1 MAAVIAFISQKGGVG
16 KSTLARALAAVCA
29 QAGLEVVLADLDPRQ
44 QTLIQWQKAR
54 TAQRVS
60 PRLSVQ
66 PFDDA
71 AEAVI
76 ERADACDLVI
86 LDTPGGVNDDTLAA
100 ARTVHLIVQPTGL
113 SLDDLH
119 PTVLLFHEL
128 VAAGIPKSRLVAAL
142 CRVLDDEEEETA
154 ARAYLKEAGYE
165 VLEGS
170 IPESLAYRVAHNRG
184 RSLTETNEQAFNER
198 ADALIEAL
206 LTKVA
211 AITSAAD
218 ETEEPI
224 PMPKGGA
231 A

>member
-44 QTLIQWQKAR
+44 QTLVQWQKAR

-60 PRLSVQ
+60 PRLSVE

-71 AEAVI
+71 AEAV
-76 ERADACDLVI
+76 ERADACDLLI
-86 LDTPGGVNDDTLAA
+86 LDTPGGVNDDTLSV
-100 ARTVHLIVQPTGL
+100 ARVAHLIVQPTGPG
-113 SLDDLH
+113 LDDLH
-119 PTVLLFHEL
+119 PAVLLFHEL
-128 VAAGIPKSRLVAAL
+128 VAVGIPKSNLVAAL
-142 CRVLDDEEEETA
+142 CRVLNDEEEEAA
-154 ARAYLKEAGYE
+154 ARAYLEEAGYE

-170 IPESLAYRVAHNRG
+170 IPESLAYRLAHNRG

-211 AITSAAD
+211 AITSVAD
-218 ETEEPI
+218 EAEEPTR
-224 PMPKGGA
+224 MPKGGA

>member
-1 MAAVIAFISQKGGVG
+1 MPAVIAFVSQKGGVG
-16 KSTLARALAAVCA
+16 KSTLARALAAVCSH
-29 QAGLEVVLADLDPRQ
+29 AGLDVVLADLDPRQ

-60 PRLSVQ
+60 PRLSVE
-66 PFDDA
+66 PFDNA

-76 ERADACDLVI
+76 ERADACDLLI
-86 LDTPGGVNDDTLAA
+86 LDTPGGVNDDTLSV
-100 ARTVHLIVQPTGL
+100 ARTAHLIVQPTGTT
-113 SLDDLH
+113 LDDLH

-128 VAAGIPKSRLVAAL
+128 VAVGIPKSRLVAAL
-142 CRVLDDEEEETA
+142 CRVLDDEEEA
-154 ARAYLKEAGYE
+154 VARAYLKEAGYE

-170 IPESLAYRVAHNRG
+170 IPESLTYRVAHNRG

-211 AITSAAD
+211 AIAAIAD
-218 ETEEPI
+218 EAEEPT

>member
-44 QTLIQWQKAR
+44 QTLVQWQKAR

-60 PRLSVQ
+60 PRLSVE

-71 AEAVI
+71 AEAV
-76 ERADACDLVI
+76 ERADACDLLI
-86 LDTPGGVNDDTLAA
+86 LDTPGGVNDDTLAV
-100 ARTVHLIVQPTGL
+100 ARVAHLIVQPTGPG
-113 SLDDLH
+113 LDDLH

-128 VAAGIPKSRLVAAL
+128 VAVGIPKSNLVAAL
-142 CRVLDDEEEETA
+142 CRVLNGEEEEAA

-170 IPESLAYRVAHNRG
+170 IPESLTYRVAHNRG
-184 RSLTETNEQAFNER
+184 RSLTETNERAFNER

-211 AITSAAD
+211 AITSIAD
-218 ETEEPI
+218 EAEEPTR
-224 PMPKGGA
+224 MPKGGA

>member
-60 PRLSVQ
+60 PRLSVE
-66 PFDDA
+66 PFNDA
-71 AEAVI
+71 AEAVK
-76 ERADACDLVI
+76 RAEACDVLI
-86 LDTPGGVNDDTLAA
+86 LDAPGGVNDDTLAV
-100 ARTVHLIVQPTGL
+100 ARTAHLIVQPTGP

-119 PTVLLFHEL
+119 PAVLLFHEL
-128 VAAGIPKSRLVAAL
+128 VAVGIPKSNLVAAL
-142 CRVLDDEEEETA
+142 CRVLNGEEEEAA
-154 ARAYLKEAGYE
+154 ARAYLAEAGYE

-170 IPESLAYRVAHNRG
+170 IPESLTYRVAHNRG

-211 AITSAAD
+211 AIASAAD
-218 ETEEPI
+218 ETEEPTR
-224 PMPKGGA
+224 MPKGGA

>member
-44 QTLIQWQKAR
+44 QTLVQWQKAR

-60 PRLSVQ
+60 PRLSVEA
-66 PFDDA
+66 FDDA
-71 AEAVI
+71 AEAV
-76 ERADACDLVI
+76 ERAEACDLLI
-86 LDTPGGVNDDTLAA
+86 LDAPGGVNDDTLAVA
-100 ARTVHLIVQPTGL
+100 CTAHLIVQPTGPA
-113 SLDDLH
+113 LDDLY

-128 VAAGIPKSRLVAAL
+128 VDAGIPKSSLVAAL
-142 CRVLDDEEEETA
+142 CRVLNDEEEAA

-170 IPESLAYRVAHNRG
+170 IPESIAYRVAHNRG
-184 RSLTETNEQAFNER
+184 RSLTETDEQAFNDR
-198 ADALIEAL
+198 ADALMEAL

-211 AITSAAD
+211 AITSAA
-218 ETEEPI
+218 ETEEPTRL
-224 PMPKGGA
+224 PKEGA

>member
-60 PRLSVQ
+60 PRLSVE

-71 AEAVI
+71 AEAV
-76 ERADACDLVI
+76 ERAEACDLLI
-86 LDTPGGVNDDTLAA
+86 LDTPGGVNDDTLAV
-100 ARTVHLIVQPTGL
+100 ARTAHLIVQPTGP

-128 VAAGIPKSRLVAAL
+128 VDAGIPKSNLVAAL
-142 CRVLDDEEEETA
+142 CRVLDDEEESCRQGLPRGSGLRG
-154 ARAYLKEAGYE
+154 ARGLHSGKPYL
-165 VLEGS
+165 
-170 IPESLAYRVAHNRG
+170 PRC
-184 RSLTETNEQAFNER
+184 
-198 ADALIEAL
+198 
-206 LTKVA
+206 
-211 AITSAAD
+211 
-218 ETEEPI
+218 P
-224 PMPKGGA
+224 
-231 A
+231 

>member
-29 QAGLEVVLADLDPRQ
+29 QGGLEVVLADLDPRQ
-44 QTLIQWQKAR
+44 QTLVHWQKAR
-54 TAQRVS
+54 TAQRVL
-60 PRLSVQ
+60 PRLSVE

-71 AEAVI
+71 AEAVA
-76 ERADACDLVI
+76 RAEACDVLI
-86 LDTPGGVNDDTLAA
+86 LDAPGGVNDDTLSV
-100 ARTVHLIVQPTGL
+100 ARMAHLIVQPTGP

-128 VAAGIPKSRLVAAL
+128 VDAGIPKSNLVAAL
-142 CRVLDDEEEETA
+142 CRVLNDEEETE
-154 ARAYLKEAGYE
+154 ARAYLEEAGYE

-170 IPESLAYRVAHNRG
+170 IPESSAYRTAHNRG
-184 RSLTETNEQAFNER
+184 RSLTETDEQDFNDR

-211 AITSAAD
+211 ALTSAAD
-218 ETEEPI
+218 ETEESTR
-224 PMPKGGA
+224 MPKGGA

>member
-44 QTLIQWQKAR
+44 QTLVQWQKAR
-54 TAQRVS
+54 AEQRVS
-60 PRLSVQ
+60 PRLSVE
-66 PFDDA
+66 PFDNA
-71 AEAVI
+71 AEAV
-76 ERADACDLVI
+76 ERADACDLLI
-86 LDTPGGVNDDTLAA
+86 LDTPSGVNDDTLSVACTA
-100 ARTVHLIVQPTGL
+100 HLIVQPTGL
-113 SLDDLH
+113 TLDDLY
-119 PTVLLFHEL
+119 PAVLLFHEL
-128 VAAGIPKSRLVAAL
+128 VDAGIPKSSLVAAL
-142 CRVLDDEEEETA
+142 CRVLNDEEEAA

-165 VLEGS
+165 VLDGS

-184 RSLTETNEQAFNER
+184 RSVTETNEQAFNER

-218 ETEEPI
+218 EAEKSTR
-224 PMPKGGA
+224 MLKGGA

>member
-60 PRLSVQ
+60 PRLSVE
-66 PFDDA
+66 PFDNA
-71 AEAVI
+71 AEAVK
-76 ERADACDLVI
+76 RAQACDVLI
-86 LDTPGGVNDDTLAA
+86 LDAPGGVNDDTLSV
-100 ARTVHLIVQPTGL
+100 ARTAHLIVQPTGTT
-113 SLDDLH
+113 LDDLH

-128 VAAGIPKSRLVAAL
+128 AAVGVPKAHLVAAL
-142 CRVLDDEEEETA
+142 CRVLDDEEEAA
-154 ARAYLKEAGYE
+154 ARAYLEEAGYE
-165 VLEGS
+165 VLAGF
-170 IPESLAYRVAHNRG
+170 IPESRAYRTAHNRG
-184 RSLTETNEQAFNER
+184 RSLTETDEQEFNDR
-198 ADALIEAL
+198 ADALFEAL

-211 AITSAAD
+211 AIISAVD
-218 ETEEPI
+218 KPTD
-224 PMPKGGA
+224 MPVGGA